1 MSRTYRHH
9 LSVERA
15 DVWLYVGLVALLWLV
30 CALWC
35 S

>member
-1 MSRTYRHH
+1 MSRTCRYDVSIGH
-9 LSVERA
+9 A